1 MDLTT
6 LIIILAI
13 GAIAGWL
20 AGLVFKGGGFGLPGN
35 IIIGIVGGAIG
46 GWLLP
51 KLGIHIGGGVGG
63 SILISALGALVL
75 LLVVNVLKKV

>member
-20 AGLVFKGGGFGLPGN
+20 AGLVFKGG
-35 IIIGIVGGAIG
+35 
-46 GWLLP
+46 
-51 KLGIHIGGGVGG
+51 
-63 SILISALGALVL
+63 ALDSREIL
-75 LLVVNVLKKV
+75 LLV